1 MREVC
6 APVHVPVHACT
17 CRVYVCVLWAVGS
30 DLVEQLQQAMHD
42 GVGQR
47 RGGERKGR
55 RDVLKIQ
62 ITRVLA
68 LAAEHGCFHHSQ
80 MARTERGEISPV
92 LLEFIDGI
100 K

>member
-1 MREVC
+1 MCPYMR
-6 APVHVPVHACT
+6 AHVGF
-17 CRVYVCVLWAVGS
+17 VCVRCVLCS
-30 DLVEQLQQAMHD
+30 DLVDQLQQAMHD
-42 GVGQR
+42 ALEQR
-47 RGGERKGR
+47 RDVKRKRR